1 MAASNLKL
9 IILSPEK
16 ELFSG
21 NVTAVSLP
29 GATAPFT
36 VLYNHAPIISV
47 LERGTVRWEAETQG
61 EVAIAGGFVEVCD
74 NVVTACVETIK

>member
-1 MAASNLKL
+1 MTKQMAGRDFKL
-9 IILSPEK
+9 IILSPER

-21 NVTAVSLP
+21 NVAQVLFP

-47 LERGTVRWEAETQG
+47 LERGVIRWPAG
-61 EVAIAGGFVEVCD
+61 EVAISGGFVEVCD
-74 NVVTACVETIK
+74 NVVTACVEI

>member
-1 MAASNLKL
+1 MAARTLRL

-21 NVTAVSLP
+21 NVTGVLFP

-47 LERGTVRWEAETQG
+47 LEQGTIRWEADTQG
-61 EVAIAGGFVEVCD
+61 EVTIAGGFVEVCD
-74 NVVTACVETIK
+74 NVVTACVETKK